1 MPASSPPPSS
11 TLSPAFSSSPSSS
24 RPSGRSGQR
33 RPGARPPAA
42 GALPAPLRVQEA
54 PSAGAFDRA
63 GDFRIEADLVQLN
76 LSFLHVARELA
87 RSARELAITRLGL
100 DAAACAAL
108 CRLSVADLQA
118 LAHSHALIFGLRVD
132 PADLSLQAQLAR
144 TNPTA
149 SDARVLLSEQRG

>member
-11 TLSPAFSSSPSSS
+11 TLSPAFSSSSSSS

-42 GALPAPLRVQEA
+42 GVLPAPLRVQEA